1 MKNNLVETL
10 IGALVLGVAAFFL
23 LYAYNTSGAKKTSG
37 GYEVVAKF
45 DRIDGLASGADVRM
59 SGIKIGT
66 VTASTLDP
74 KTYQAVVHI
83 AVDAS
88 VKLPDDSTAKIS
100 SEGLLGGNYLALEP
114 GGSDTVLKP
123 GGEIRFTQGSVNL
136 MDLIGKA
143 IFSAAA
149 PAAPPAD
156 KPAN

>member
-10 IGALVLGVAAFFL
+10 IGAVVLAVAAFFL
-23 LYAYNTSGAKKTSG
+23 FYAYNTSGKKQTSG
-37 GYEVVAKF
+37 GYEVLAKF
-45 DRIDGLASGADVRM
+45 DRIDGLATGADVRM

-66 VTASTLDP
+66 VTSSSLDA
-74 KTYQAVVHI
+74 KTYQAVVRL

-88 VKLPDDSTAKIS
+88 VTLPDDSTAKIA

-149 PAAPPAD
+149 PAPAAAD